1 MSDPELLTQ
10 LIALP
15 LVPIF
20 QIIIFF
26 VVRHL
31 LKFKKGSLEFKIV
44 MVICLSGMITTGVTM
59 VGNGIFSGNYVFAGI
74 FGVLAGAVSFSMT
87 YYVSKTVRNQV
98 SIINDQK
105 EGLLDTIKV
114 NSEVSVNVSN
124 HATEL
129 AASANEVNA
138 SAEEISATSMEVLKK
153 IQEQAKELSRINE
166 EAQEIEKI
174 IKIITN
180 LSEQTNLLALN
191 ASIEAGRA
199 GEHGLGFAVV
209 AEKVQK
215 LAEESKSSVEKTI
228 SKVISIIERIQN
240 TAKNSVEISDSME
253 EISTA
258 TEEQTASME
267 EITATANVLGKEAD
281 SLKAKLSDIKKG

>member
-1 MSDPELLTQ
+1 MSDPDILLQ
-10 LIALP
+10 VALLP
-15 LVPIF
+15 LIPIL

-44 MVICLSGMITTGVTM
+44 MVICISATITTGVTM
-59 VGNGIFSGNYVFAGI
+59 IGNGIFSGNFVFAGV
-74 FGVLAGAVSFSMT
+74 FGILAGAVSFYMT
-87 YYVSKTVRNQV
+87 YYVTRTVRNQV

-105 EGLLDTIKV
+105 EGIIDALNI

-129 AASANEVNA
+129 AASANEINA
-138 SAEEISATSMEVLKK
+138 TAEEISATTMEVLKK
-153 IQEQAKELSRINE
+153 IQDQANDLKSINE
-166 EAQEIEKI
+166 EAKEIEKI
-174 IKIITN
+174 IKIVTN
-180 LSEQTNLLALN
+180 ISEQTNLLALN

-215 LAEESKSSVEKTI
+215 LAEESKSSVEKTFD
-228 SKVISIIERIQN
+228 KVISIIERIQR
-240 TAKNSVEISDSME
+240 TAQNSVDISGAME
-253 EISTA
+253 EISTS
-258 TEEQTASME
+258 TEEQTTSME
-267 EITATANVLGKEAD
+267 EITATANILGKEAD
-281 SLKAKLSDIKKG
+281 SLKSQLSNIKKF